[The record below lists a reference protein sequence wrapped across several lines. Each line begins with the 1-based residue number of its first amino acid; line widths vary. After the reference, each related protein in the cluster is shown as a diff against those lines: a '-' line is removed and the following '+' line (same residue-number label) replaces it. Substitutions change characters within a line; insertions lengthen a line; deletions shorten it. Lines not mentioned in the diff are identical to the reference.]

1 MLPTIGSVF
10 CVPPVVQCTCEPPE
24 GSDAGRKLLP
34 VTVNVNAP
42 PPATAHVGDIEV
54 TVGTGFPGGV
64 MMKGS
69 GLESPFIPAP
79 ENGLSVLTKTVPG
92 LATSAALTVAVIPRT
107 VPELSVCTCVGI
119 EAPLHCTTVLATN
132 PPPFTVTVNRGLP
145 AGRWECSSYGVEAS
159 G

>member
-34 VTVNVNAP
+34 VTVKVNAL
-42 PPATAHVGDIEV
+42 PPATAHVGDIDV

-79 ENGLSVLTKTVPG
+79 ETGLSVLTKTVPG
-92 LATSAALTVAVIPRT
+92 WPTNAALT
-107 VPELSVCTCVGI
+107 L
-119 EAPLHCTTVLATN
+119 
-132 PPPFTVTVNRGLP
+132 
-145 AGRWECSSYGVEAS
+145 
-159 G
+159 